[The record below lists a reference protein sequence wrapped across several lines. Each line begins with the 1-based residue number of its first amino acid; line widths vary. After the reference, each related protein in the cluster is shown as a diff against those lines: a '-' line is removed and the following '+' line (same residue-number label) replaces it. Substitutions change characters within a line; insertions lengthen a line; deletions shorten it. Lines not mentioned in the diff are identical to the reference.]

1 MATGA
6 RIIPRFEELH
16 PDKLGF
22 AGVIEEMS
30 FGTMNN
36 NFTVV
41 KELSKTKAVSILI
54 RGGSK
59 TIIDETHRSIHDAI
73 CVIRN
78 LLRDPQVIVGGGAVE
93 LNSAIKL
100 RKVADENASV
110 EQYAIRGFADAL
122 E

>member
-22 AGVIEEMS
+22 AGKIEEIN
-30 FGTMNN
+30 FGTQNN

-41 KELSKTKAVSILI
+41 KELSGTKAISILL

-59 TIIDETHRSIHDAI
+59 TIIDETRRSMHDAI

-78 LLRDPQVIVGGGAVE
+78 LIRDPSVIVGGGACE
-93 LNSAIKL
+93 LNSAIHL
-100 RKVADENASV
+100 WKVADENSTV
-110 EQYAIRGFADAL
+110 EQYAIRAFADAL